1 MKLKLLLCAP
11 LLLAVVACAGSGDEE
26 KEDRSR
32 ELYNRS
38 VRLMKSYI
46 DSLRHLPDTVDVAGL
61 MRRYEERM
69 AALNMEFP
77 PGTDMLMTPDLNDNL
92 FKLTRVLTRLRMRH
106 PGGMELIVDTLTG
119 DTIDRHLPTP
129 EELAK
134 EAEVKKKALEAKAA
148 KAKKEAAA
156 KPRQEAAAA
165 KPADASPTPAAP
177 TPPPADPSGE

>member
-11 LLLAVVACAGSGDEE
+11 LLLAVVACAGSGDDG

-106 PGGMELIVDTLTG
+106 PGGMELIITLAACCARRMSRG
-119 DTIDRHLPTP
+119 FLVSRMAP
-129 EELAK
+129 EEI
-134 EAEVKKKALEAKAA
+134 LE
-148 KAKKEAAA
+148 E
-156 KPRQEAAAA
+156 
-165 KPADASPTPAAP
+165 SPTES
-177 TPPPADPSGE
+177 TVTT

>member
-1 MKLKLLLCAP
+1 MKLRLLLYTP
-11 LLLAVVACAGSGDEE
+11 LLLGAVACAGSGDDA

-38 VRLMKSYI
+38 ARLMKSYI
-46 DSLRHLPDTVDVAGL
+46 DSLRHLPDTVDVAEL

-77 PGTDMLMTPDLNDNL
+77 PGTDMLMSPDLNDNL
-92 FKLTRVLTRLRMRH
+92 YKLTRVLTRLRMRH

-134 EAEVKKKALEAKAA
+134 ETEVKKKALEAKAKRA
-148 KAKKEAAA
+148 KQEASSKPKQEAA
-156 KPRQEAAAA
+156 KPNV
-165 KPADASPTPAAP
+165 PTPAP
-177 TPPPADPSGE
+177 EPVTPPPIAEPAGD